1 MVAEISAFQ
10 AHAKELGSS
19 FMTAFSRR
27 KALASMGA
35 GFLASVNRLDAI
47 IAQGPSD
54 RHRATD
60 GDEEARVDWSDG
72 LTITV
77 GQKSGDIVGNDDKA
91 IQAAVDYVTRLGK
104 GTVKIGP
111 GVYRLRNAIHLS
123 TGIHLMGSGADS
135 ILTKIPS
142 EEVMLADDSDWYDQE
157 ITLVKAADF
166 QVGDGV
172 ALMGDSPHHGGAQVI
187 KRTLVARNGNR
198 FKLDKG
204 LRKNLWVSQKPKC
217 TSLFPLL
224 TSENCS
230 DVLIENL
237 CLDGN
242 LEQNANFNGNYG
254 GNIFLQD
261 CRRFTIR
268 NVESRNYNG
277 DGISFQICHDVHVED
292 CHVHGNRGNG
302 LHPGSGSQRPVMRGN
317 RLDANNIGLFWCW
330 GVKHGIAEGN
340 RMHGNLSQGMS
351 IGHND
356 TDNVMRR
363 NEIKNSGKVGVLFR
377 DDSRGKDFW
386 ANRNLLEDNQIID
399 SGDDDGIAVNILGNT
414 KDVVVARNTIRETRR
429 PANRQGI
436 HIARQVE
443 SLTVEENQ
451 ISGFDK
457 PIVDERDA

>member
-1 MVAEISAFQ
+1 
-10 AHAKELGSS
+10 
-19 FMTAFSRR
+19 
-27 KALASMGA
+27 MGA

-277 DGISFQICHDVHVED
+277 DGISFQICHDVTSMATGGMGCILVQVRSD
-292 CHVHGNRGNG
+292 RSCVVIVWTPIILACSGAGASSTG
-302 LHPGSGSQRPVMRGN
+302 LPRATACMETSQRGCRS
-317 RLDANNIGLFWCW
+317 A
-330 GVKHGIAEGN
+330 
-340 RMHGNLSQGMS
+340 
-351 IGHND
+351 
-356 TDNVMRR
+356 TT
-363 NEIKNSGKVGVLFR
+363 
-377 DDSRGKDFW
+377 
-386 ANRNLLEDNQIID
+386 
-399 SGDDDGIAVNILGNT
+399 IL
-414 KDVVVARNTIRETRR
+414 IM
-429 PANRQGI
+429 
-436 HIARQVE
+436 
-443 SLTVEENQ
+443 
-451 ISGFDK
+451 
-457 PIVDERDA
+457 